1 MVLGMQVLRIHH
13 DDDDENHH
21 VYHHFY
27 GIYHHALF
35 RLIASRL
42 LRDFDVKLGL
52 MFSLQ
57 G

>member
-1 MVLGMQVLRIHH
+1 MQVLRIHH
-13 DDDDENHH
+13 DDDDDENLH